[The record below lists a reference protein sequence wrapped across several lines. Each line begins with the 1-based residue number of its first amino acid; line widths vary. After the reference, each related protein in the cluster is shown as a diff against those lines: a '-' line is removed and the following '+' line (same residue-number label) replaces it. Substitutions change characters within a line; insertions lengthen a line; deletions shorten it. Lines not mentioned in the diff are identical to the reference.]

1 MVDMLKALRPTNERE
16 VLEIVAEALASTNKL
31 EIVGGGTKRGLGRAT
46 ESARRLELSN
56 LAGISLYEPDEL
68 VLRAAAGTKL
78 ADIQALLNDAGQAFA
93 FEPPDWRALLG
104 NVDGEPTIGG
114 TIACN
119 LSGPRRIR
127 AGAARD
133 HVLGVRAVS
142 GRGEVIKS
150 GGRVVK
156 NVTGYDMSKLLT
168 GSYGTLGVMT
178 EITLKVSP
186 ETERVRTIIIRG
198 LQDSVGVNALIRAL
212 QSPNDVSAAAHLP
225 LHAASKS
232 SVSYVRDAGSSVTAI
247 RIEGSEASV
256 ESRCRS
262 LKSDLLE
269 LGEIEELHRHNSSIF
284 WREVG
289 DVGSFAGE
297 VGFNVWR
304 LSVPPASSVAVVEA
318 VRHEHDIL
326 AFYDWG
332 GGLIWLTVADDEE
345 NAADTVRNAISDCG
359 GHATLIRAPASQRAQ
374 IAVFQ
379 PQSSQVA
386 ALSRRVKAGF
396 DPNGILNPGRM
407 YDGV

>member
-1 MVDMLKALRPTNERE
+1 MVDMLEALHPMNENE
-16 VLEIVAEALASTNKL
+16 VLEIIAKALNSTIKL
-31 EIVGGGTKRGLGRAT
+31 EIVGGGSKRGLGRAT
-46 ESARRLELSN
+46 ESVRRLEVSN
-56 LAGISLYEPDEL
+56 LDGISLYEPDEL
-68 VLRAAAGTKL
+68 VVSAAAGTKL
-78 ADIQALLNDAGQAFA
+78 ADIQARLLDAGQRFA

-104 NVDGEPTIGG
+104 NVNGEPTIGG

-119 LSGPRRIR
+119 LSGPRRIQ

-142 GRGEVIKS
+142 GRGEVFKS

-178 EITLKVSP
+178 EITLKVLP
-186 ETERVRTIIIRG
+186 ETEKVRTILIMG
-198 LQDSVGVNALIRAL
+198 LHDSAGINALIHAL
-212 QSPNDVSAAAHLP
+212 HSPNDVSAAAHLP

-232 SVSYVRDAGSSVTAI
+232 AVSYVRDAGASVTAI

-256 ESRCRS
+256 KSRCGI
-262 LKSDLLE
+262 LKNDLAK
-269 LGEIEELHRHNSSIF
+269 LGEIEELHRHNSSVL

-289 DVGSFAGE
+289 DVAPFAGDMDL
-297 VGFNVWR
+297 NVWR
-304 LSVPPASSVAVVEA
+304 LSVPPASSVGVVE
-318 VRHEHDIL
+318 VIGREHDIWV
-326 AFYDWG
+326 FYDWG

-345 NAADTVRNAISDCG
+345 NAGETVRSAISDCG
-359 GHATLIRAPASQRAQ
+359 GHATLIRSPESRRAQ

-379 PQSSQVA
+379 PQSSQAA
-386 ALSRRVKAGF
+386 ALTRRLKAGF

-407 YDGV
+407 YVGI